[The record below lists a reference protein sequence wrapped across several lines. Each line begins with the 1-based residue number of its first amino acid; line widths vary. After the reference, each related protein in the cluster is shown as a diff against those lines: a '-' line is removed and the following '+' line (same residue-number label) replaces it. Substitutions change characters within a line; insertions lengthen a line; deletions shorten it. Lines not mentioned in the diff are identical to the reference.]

1 MSKMRVRLIY
11 LLLKFARSLQAYDRA
26 WATKPHAAL
35 KGGGTTIC
43 PNTTAPGFGVAAVHE
58 HKGTLTGIRYQV
70 LNSGTIALAPARN
83 GS

>member
-1 MSKMRVRLIY
+1 M
-11 LLLKFARSLQAYDRA
+11 YDRA

-35 KGGGTTIC
+35 KGGATTIC
-43 PNTTAPGFGVAAVHE
+43 PNTTPGFGVAAVHE
-58 HKGTLTGIRYQV
+58 HKGTSVPGTRYQV